1 MTKTGP
7 ETAAADTDITYT
19 ITVTTYGPEDTVAA
33 QLTDNLAAGTTFVSL
48 DASGAPGWSCTDP
61 GVGNG
66 GQVICSKSTSTAGST
81 DVFTLTVHVAADTP
95 PGTFFTN
102 IAFVSGSPN
111 NFDENDSA
119 AAVTQTP
126 SNQSDLS
133 ITKTGPSQVHT
144 DSDVTYTIT
153 VTNGGSNAATNARF
167 TDTLPNS
174 VPGNV
179 PITFVSFTQTS
190 GPAWNDCTVTSSP
203 ADCKTTSLA
212 PGSTSTFTFVGHV
225 PAGVPDGAQY
235 TNQVALTSDAD
246 PDSENDSATS
256 VATVLGCFT
265 DQVVTTNADSGAGSL
280 RQAIID
286 ACPNSTITF
295 DTTQVVSPISLTS
308 DELLINKNLT
318 ITGPGAG
325 ADGPTL

>member
-1 MTKTGP
+1 MLQLRHSLRTTTTARRLFFIIALSIIALTFAAGAAAKLTGFFQDGDIGVTKTGP
-7 ETAAADTDITYT
+7 DTAAADTNITYT

-81 DVFTLTVHVAADTP
+81 DVFTLTVHIAADTP

-102 IAFVSGSPN
+102 IAVVSGSPN

-133 ITKTGPSQVHT
+133 ITKTGPSQVHP

-153 VTNGGSNAATNARF
+153 VTNGGPSTATNPQF

-174 VPGNV
+174 AFPSGFQM
-179 PITFVSFTQTS
+179 TFVSFNQTS
-190 GPAWNDCTVTSSP
+190 GPAWDNCTVTSSP
-203 ADCKTTSLA
+203 AVCKPRVWCRGA
-212 PGSTSTFTFVGHV
+212 PVLLRWWAMCRSTPRTARST
-225 PAGVPDGAQY
+225 PI
-235 TNQVALTSDAD
+235 
-246 PDSENDSATS
+246 
-256 VATVLGCFT
+256 
-265 DQVVTTNADSGAGSL
+265 
-280 RQAIID
+280 R
-286 ACPNSTITF
+286 
-295 DTTQVVSPISLTS
+295 SP
-308 DELLINKNLT
+308 
-318 ITGPGAG
+318 
-325 ADGPTL
+325 